1 MWTLLLV
8 TAINAAPAP
17 VGTFATQQACQ
28 TSAKEWQAQ
37 GVKAGCV
44 QQPSTE
50 DAMKQAIAMMNA
62 FINSMPK

>member
-1 MWTLLLV
+1 MLV
-8 TAINAAPAP
+8 TAINTAPSP

-44 QQPSTE
+44 PQPSTE
-50 DAMKQAIAMMNA
+50 DTMKQAMTMMNA
-62 FINSMPK
+62 FVNSMPK

>member
-8 TAINAAPAP
+8 TAINTAPAP
-17 VGTFATQQACQ
+17 VGTFATQKACQ
-28 TSAKEWQAQ
+28 TSAKEWQVQ

>member
-8 TAINAAPAP
+8 TAINTAPAP

-28 TSAKEWQAQ
+28 TSAKEWQVQ

-44 QQPSTE
+44 QQPSVE
-50 DAMKQAIAMMNA
+50 DAMKQAMTIMNS
-62 FINSMPK
+62 FVNSMPK

>member
-8 TAINAAPAP
+8 TAINTAPAP

-28 TSAKEWQAQ
+28 TSAKEWQVQ

-44 QQPSTE
+44 PQPSTE

>member
-1 MWTLLLV
+1 V
-8 TAINAAPAP
+8 
-17 VGTFATQQACQ
+17 
-28 TSAKEWQAQ
+28 Q

>member
-8 TAINAAPAP
+8 TALNAAPAA

-37 GVKAGCV
+37 GVKGNDVPMIC
-44 QQPSTE
+44 
-50 DAMKQAIAMMNA
+50 DM
-62 FINSMPK
+62 

>member
-8 TAINAAPAP
+8 TTINAAPAP

-28 TSAKEWQAQ
+28 TSAKEWQVQ

-44 QQPSTE
+44 QHPSAE